1 MGGKRTLAAITSAM
15 MSLVRPDGFAISLFV
30 VGIIMLFVPMMLMP
44 GLVAMLAAVAYWLVM
59 VVVKAVSRRGT

>member
-44 GLVAMLAAVAYWLVM
+44 GLVAMLAAVACWLVM

>member
-1 MGGKRTLAAITSAM
+1 M

-44 GLVAMLAAVAYWLVM
+44 GLTAMLAAVAYWLIM
-59 VVVKAVSRRGT
+59 IVVKAVYRRRT